1 MLWARPP
8 WDGPASSCWHKAQPL
23 QEQSGFCGSWGCAGH
38 SPGPGVLAQ
47 GAVAEATWGL
57 QAGLP
62 SHCPPGWGSAPAQG
76 SLGELGTPSPA
87 QAALDTFP
95 SQPGASSACPWAAV
109 PTEGQWQVLCPP
121 GAVLPPYCSPAHPE
135 EEGSHIRA
143 GPPSLGCWGVYWRP
157 TGISPAPKQGAG
169 GRRASARGAH
179 PGQHIPARL
188 QPQQLCWL
196 PPSRA
201 RGHKHR
207 QGSLARSGFLHWSR
221 VTTLKETQPRR
232 RRILSGSRP

>member
-1 MLWARPP
+1 MQVCLPTAHL
-8 WDGPASSCWHKAQPL
+8 DGVQPL
-23 QEQSGFCGSWGCAGH
+23 PRA
-38 SPGPGVLAQ
+38 A
-47 GAVAEATWGL
+47 
-57 QAGLP
+57 
-62 SHCPPGWGSAPAQG
+62 WGSSAP
-76 SLGELGTPSPA
+76 LSPA

-143 GPPSLGCWGVYWRP
+143 GPPSLGCWGAYWRP

-207 QGSLARSGFLHWSR
+207 QGSLACSGFLHWSR
-221 VTTLKETQPRR
+221 VTTLKETRPRPRR
-232 RRILSGSRP
+232 IPSGSRPWDRDQDRVGVSSWGSPGTQTFLGCWGMPVCHL